1 MQSKSLIGLA
11 AVLLLTTGIV
21 QAGDDKAHNV
31 INQNLSKRPYQEAPS
46 ESTASKADN
55 WDGATLVTKDPVTE
69 EVKEKKAGP
78 TKHQQLRIRML
89 GQRPYME
96 KSTD

>member
-1 MQSKSLIGLA
+1 MKSKSLISLA
-11 AVLLLTTGIV
+11 AVLLFTVGVV
-21 QAGDDKAHNV
+21 QDGDDKDIH
-31 INQNLSKRPYQEAPS
+31 IIDQNLSKRPYQALP
-46 ESTASKADN
+46 TDANANKADVFKA
-55 WDGATLVTKDPVTE
+55 ATLVKKQAG
-69 EVKEKKAGP
+69 EVKTGP